1 MSSSTDTATIS
12 VDAFR
17 RALLSLLDEAFDNVH
32 GAFLDTG
39 DSLFP
44 TLERVTAEQASVPVC
59 GDGNS
64 IASQVNHVIFY
75 FDVAFQYMRG
85 ENPGRQDW
93 GAAWQLVQVSDE
105 EWDALKQ
112 QLRDR
117 QRTLVTLIDATP
129 AEAFGASEDMI
140 GGAMATI
147 AHTAFHLGQ
156 IRHALCMIDPAIR

>member
-1 MSSSTDTATIS
+1 MIS
-12 VDAFR
+12 VNAFR
-17 RALLSLLDEAFDNVH
+17 QALLFILDEAFDNVH
-32 GAFLDTG
+32 GAFLDKG
-39 DSLFP
+39 DSLLP
-44 TLERVTAEQASVPVC
+44 TLEGLTAAQASVPVC

-85 ENPGRQDW
+85 ENPGKQEW
-93 GAAWQLVQVSDE
+93 GVAWELVRVTDE
-105 EWDALKQ
+105 EWDGLKQ

-117 QRTLVTLIDATP
+117 QHTLITLINETP
-129 AEAFGASEDMI
+129 AEAFSANEEMV

-156 IRHALCMIDPAIR
+156 IRHALCMIDRAIR